1 MDHQLDF
8 LAVQDRAR
16 EADSLLGHKVFKEAI
31 EAMRQDLLMQIA
43 GLPLGSERLQL
54 LHVKL
59 KLIDEVVGA
68 LRSFVADVQM
78 RKSHA

>member
-1 MDHQLDF
+1 M
-8 LAVQDRAR
+8 AAQDRAR

-31 EAMRQDLLMQIA
+31 EAMRQDLVIQII
-43 GLPLGSERLQL
+43 GLQLGSERLPI

-68 LRSFVADVQM
+68 LRSFVADVQL
-78 RKSHA
+78 RKSQA